1 MSDAI
6 TIEVESR
13 EGTGTGPARR
23 LRREGLVPAVLY
35 THGEAATGLKL
46 NHHRFEQML
55 RQHASESLL
64 VDLDFGQGQTRKAL
78 VKEIQRHPLGGNVL
92 HVDFQEVSMTE
103 KIRFAMPVE
112 LVGTPEGVKI
122 GGVIES
128 LIHEIEVECL
138 PADLLEKLAVD
149 VSGMQIGDHLLVS
162 QLQLD
167 PERYSILTPGHIAV
181 AIVETPRVAEE
192 ESTEEG
198 AAGAAAG
205 EPEVLTAKAEDKGE

>member
-1 MSDAI
+1 MSAAI

-13 EGTGTGPARR
+13 ESIGTGPARR
-23 LRREGLVPAVLY
+23 LRRDGWVPAVLY
-35 THGEAATGLKL
+35 THGETAKGLKL

-103 KIRFAMPVE
+103 IIRFAMPVE
-112 LVGTPEGVKI
+112 LVGTPEGVKT
-122 GGVIES
+122 GGVLES

-138 PADLLEKLAVD
+138 PGDLLEKLAVD

-167 PERYSILTPGHIAV
+167 PERYSILTPGHVAV
-181 AIVETPRVAEE
+181 AIVEVPRVAEE
-192 ESTEEG
+192 PA
-198 AAGAAAG
+198 AAGAEGAAG